1 MSYKQKNFCIIDG
14 KCIYVTL
21 PSTVRVQLEIN
32 MLLLV
37 VVKGTIRNVQYVYG
51 TKKSS
56 FIS

>member
-21 PSTVRVQLEIN
+21 PSTVQLVIN

-51 TKKSS
+51 TKNSS

>member
-14 KCIYVTL
+14 KCIYITL
-21 PSTVRVQLEIN
+21 PSNVQLVIN